1 MAALRDAQARGA
13 DRVDAAVG
21 ASGNPRRSGI
31 FGAMRILAL
40 SAIALVWAAC
50 SEPART
56 PAASGTAS
64 GAAQPPPAAAAAGE
78 VKRIVIVN
86 TRKSGT
92 STVSTSAD
100 GTIRTS
106 LFVLQN
112 GRGPRVDATLRLAP
126 DGTIASL
133 SATGQHEMG
142 TKVAETFTL
151 GDGRAR
157 WKSEEEQGERA
168 VTGPAFFVPMATMP
182 EIYGFLVPAAIAHGG
197 TIALLPAGEARV
209 EKVAEMA
216 VSAGGQTRNL
226 LGYAIT
232 GLELQTQYTWMNE
245 DGTWFGSVSPYSSL
259 VPEGWEG
266 SVGPLVD
273 KQKELD
279 RTRDAALAKA
289 QAHRPPAAGVLLT
302 HARVLDVRR
311 GKWLADHAVLV
322 VGDKIAAVGPSARVK
337 APEGAEVIDLAGQAV
352 IPGLVDMHM
361 HLGGVD
367 GVLAIASGVTT
378 GRDVGNEPDMLDD
391 FKNRFDEGAAIGPH
405 LLRFGFIEGRN
416 EKAASSKITAETVE
430 EAKAAVEFYAAR
442 KYEGVKIYNSVKTEL
457 VPVIAKEA
465 HARGMLVTGHIPVH
479 MLANE
484 AVLAGYDGI
493 EHINMLFLNFFA
505 TKETDTRDTTRF
517 TLMGEHAAG
526 FDLAGKPAR
535 DFFALLRRKKTV
547 VTPTVDAFEDL
558 LVGES
563 GKVIPG
569 LEAVVDRLPVQTRRY
584 FLRGG
589 LPVPPDK
596 RPTYRASFDK
606 VLAMVKALVD
616 ARIQVMIGTDHIA
629 GLMVHHEMELF
640 ARAGVPNAKIL
651 QMTSIDAARAMRLDK
666 QVGTITRGQRADLA
680 IIDGDPLAD
689 MTTIRRVT
697 RTMRAGVLYQ
707 SAPLYE
713 AVGVL
718 PLQPGAGQ

>member
-1 MAALRDAQARGA
+1 MRT
-13 DRVDAAVG
+13 RV
-21 ASGNPRRSGI
+21 
-31 FGAMRILAL
+31 L
-40 SAIALVWAAC
+40 SAIALVLAAC
-50 SEPART
+50 SQPARP
-56 PAASGTAS
+56 PAASGAAS
-64 GAAQPPPAAAAAGE
+64 AAAPPPAPSATAGE
-78 VKRIVIVN
+78 VRRVVIYS

-112 GRGPRVDATLRLAP
+112 GRGPRVEATLRLAP

-142 TKVAETFTL
+142 TKVDETFTL
-151 GDGRAR
+151 ADGRAR

-168 VTGPAFFVPMATMP
+168 VSGPAFFVPIATMP
-182 EIYGFLVPAAIAHGG
+182 EIDGFLVPAAIANGG
-197 TIALLPAGEARV
+197 KIALLPAGEARV
-209 EKVAEMA
+209 EKVAEVQ
-216 VSAGGQTRNL
+216 VSAGGQERRL
-226 LGYAIT
+226 VGYALS
-232 GLELQTQYTWMNE
+232 GLDLDRQYTWMND
-245 DGTWFGSVSPYSSL
+245 DGTWFGSVSPYSSF

-266 SVGPLVD
+266 AIAPLVE

-279 RTRDAALAKA
+279 RERDAALARA
-289 QAHRPPAAGVLLT
+289 QAHRPPAAGVLLE

-311 GKWLADHAVLV
+311 GRWLADHAVLV
-322 VGDKIAAVGPSARVK
+322 VGDRIAAVGPSWRVK
-337 APEGAEVIDLAGQAV
+337 APEGAEVIDLAGQAI
-352 IPGLVDMHM
+352 IPGLIDMHM
-361 HLGGVD
+361 HLGGPD

-378 GRDVGNEPDMLDD
+378 GRDVGNDPDTIDD
-391 FKNRFDEGAAIGPH
+391 FKRRFDEGAAIGPH

-416 EKAASSKITAETVE
+416 EKAAASPVTAETVD
-430 EAKAAVEFYAAR
+430 EARAAVEYYAAR

-465 HARGMLVTGHIPVH
+465 HGRGMLVTGHVPVH
-479 MLANE
+479 MLAHE
-484 AVLAGYDGI
+484 AVRAGYDGI

-517 TLMGEHAAG
+517 TLMGENAAG
-526 FDLAGKPAR
+526 FDLTGKPAR
-535 DFFALLRRKKTV
+535 DFLALLRRKKTV

-596 RPTYRASFDK
+596 RATYRASFEK
-606 VLAMVKALVD
+606 VLALVKALVD
-616 ARIQVMIGTDHIA
+616 ARVPVMVGTDHIA
-629 GLMVHHEMELF
+629 GLMVHHEMNLF
-640 ARAGVPNAKIL
+640 ARAGIPNAKIL

-666 QVGTITRGQRADLA
+666 QLGAIAPGQRADLA

-689 MTTIRRVT
+689 MASIRRVT
-697 RTMRAGVLYQ
+697 RTMRAGVLYR

-718 PLQPGAGQ
+718 PIEPGPAR

>member
-1 MAALRDAQARGA
+1 
-13 DRVDAAVG
+13 
-21 ASGNPRRSGI
+21 
-31 FGAMRILAL
+31 MRTLAL
-40 SAIALVWAAC
+40 SVLVMVWAAC

-56 PAASGTAS
+56 PATGGTS
-64 GAAQPPPAAAAAGE
+64 AAANKAAPGAVTPGE
-78 VKRIVIVN
+78 IKRVVIVW

-92 STVSTSAD
+92 STTTTSAD

-106 LFVLQN
+106 LFILQN
-112 GRGPRVDATLRLAP
+112 GRGPRVDSTVRLAA

-133 SATGQHEMG
+133 SASGQHEMG
-142 TKVAETFTL
+142 TKVAEEFSL
-151 GDGRAR
+151 RDGRAR

-182 EIYGFLVPAAIAHGG
+182 EIYGLLVPAAIANGG
-197 TIALLPAGEARV
+197 RMPLLPAGEARV
-209 EKVAEMA
+209 EKVAEMS
-216 VSAGGQTRNL
+216 VSAGGQTRSL
-226 LGYAIT
+226 VGYAIT
-232 GLELQTQYTWMNE
+232 GLELTVQYTWMNE
-245 DGTWFGSVSPYSSL
+245 DGTWFGSASPYTSL
-259 VPEGWEG
+259 VPEGWEDA
-266 SVGPLVD
+266 VAPLVD

-279 RTRDAALAKA
+279 RARDAALAKA
-289 QAHRPPAAGVLLT
+289 HAHRPPAAGVVLT
-302 HARVLDVRR
+302 HARVLDVQR
-311 GKWLADHAVLV
+311 GKWLDDHAVLV

-337 APEGAEVIDLAGQAV
+337 VPEGAEVVDLAGKAV

-391 FKNRFDEGAAIGPH
+391 FKNRFDEGTAIGPH
-405 LLRFGFIEGRN
+405 LVRFGFIEGRN
-416 EKAASSKITAETVE
+416 EKAAASKVTAETVE
-430 EAKAAVEFYAAR
+430 EAVAAVEFYAAR

-465 HARGMLVTGHIPVH
+465 HAKGMLVTGHVPVH

-484 AVLAGYDGI
+484 AVRAGYDGI

-505 TKETDTRDTTRF
+505 TKDTDTRDTTRF
-517 TLMGEHAAG
+517 TLMGDNAAG

-563 GKVIPG
+563 GVVIPG
-569 LEAVVDRLPVQTRRY
+569 LEPVVDRLPVQTRRY

-616 ARIQVMIGTDHIA
+616 ARIPVMVGTDHIA

-640 ARAGVPNAKIL
+640 ARAGIPTAKIL
-651 QMTSIDAARAMRLDK
+651 QITSIDAARALRLDK
-666 QVGTITRGQRADLA
+666 QFGTIARGKRADLA

-689 MTTIRRVT
+689 ITSIRRVT
-697 RTMRAGVLYQ
+697 RTMRAGVLYP

-718 PLQPGAGQ
+718 PIR